1 VKEFLDPAI
10 KGTIGIL
17 HSIQK
22 YAAAS
27 VKRFVLLSSIATIIN
42 PFNHADVYNEEVY
55 GTTTWEEAI
64 SGRLTYRASKVTYQ
78 FSLPSLHVAFQFVLG
93 KKKC

>member
-1 VKEFLDPAI
+1 MKDFLDPAI
-10 KGTIGIL
+10 KGTTGIL

-22 YAAAS
+22 YSANS

-42 PFNHADVYNEEVY
+42 PFNHAKVYNEEVY

-64 SGRLTYRASKVTYQ
+64 SGRLTYRASKVCYQ
-78 FSLPSLHVAFQFVLG
+78 ICSRCSPEY
-93 KKKC
+93 